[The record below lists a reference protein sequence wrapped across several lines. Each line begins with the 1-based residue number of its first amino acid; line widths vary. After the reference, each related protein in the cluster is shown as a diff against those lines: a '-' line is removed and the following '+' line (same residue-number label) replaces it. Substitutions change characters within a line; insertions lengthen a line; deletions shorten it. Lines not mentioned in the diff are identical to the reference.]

1 MVHHRE
7 AGRLME
13 AEISDQVSVLRGILV
28 DGIQEISNIAR
39 AVGPLNG
46 RLLTFSGRGSSG
58 NAARYAA
65 YLAEVALGV
74 PTSFASPSV
83 TTVFQR
89 RMDQRHVV
97 HIVASQSG
105 RSTDLIETLTA
116 AREQGAVT
124 IALTNDPSSP
134 LAQAAHFSADLRAR
148 PESAVAATKSYT
160 AELLAYYLLLD
171 CWRTTGPRG
180 VGNLLDAIEAASDLS
195 WPEVLASRLISAS
208 RVILTARGFGL
219 ATAREA
225 ALKVTE
231 TTALSTHALSAAELM
246 HGPIAMAGP
255 QTAVVTIG
263 PGTDEAAQAAR
274 DRGSQVHRLSH
285 HADGPDALVLPIA
298 NNAELAP
305 LSEIIPLQRAAYL
318 LAIARGED
326 PDVPYG
332 LTKVTATR

>member
-28 DGIQEISNIAR
+28 DGIQEISDIAR

-105 RSTDLIETLTA
+105 R
-116 AREQGAVT
+116 
-124 IALTNDPSSP
+124 
-134 LAQAAHFSADLRAR
+134 
-148 PESAVAATKSYT
+148 
-160 AELLAYYLLLD
+160 
-171 CWRTTGPRG
+171 
-180 VGNLLDAIEAASDLS
+180 
-195 WPEVLASRLISAS
+195 
-208 RVILTARGFGL
+208 
-219 ATAREA
+219 
-225 ALKVTE
+225 
-231 TTALSTHALSAAELM
+231 
-246 HGPIAMAGP
+246 
-255 QTAVVTIG
+255 
-263 PGTDEAAQAAR
+263 
-274 DRGSQVHRLSH
+274 
-285 HADGPDALVLPIA
+285 
-298 NNAELAP
+298 
-305 LSEIIPLQRAAYL
+305 
-318 LAIARGED
+318 
-326 PDVPYG
+326 
-332 LTKVTATR
+332 